1 MSSVT
6 PAAAPGSWPA
16 PAPSTLWSVVV
27 WRWRGQRRCGLT
39 PPRPPRATH
48 LYVRRNTKLRSNDL
62 RPVRVVGRYN
72 VPVHPGRSVVVPP
85 AVRALRAARP
95 LGRGPPGAAM
105 APALLRGAPDPTR
118 PREPD
123 PPAPDAAPLRSATPQ
138 PPRAEPTGH
147 TSHPTHDKRGY
158 IPHRPRV
165 ARRTQSH
172 QTPHLLM
179 VTYAPWYLTISL
191 AVQSIVDRTCCLTL
205 PTPRLSWQGLAGSL
219 RENHTWADAPI
230 CAAVCGAHPDRATRE
245 GHTSGGSGS
254 CTHTSWPVSRAPL
267 ALRHASERCAPLDPP
282 PWPLLRMLA
291 CAVYWWQA
299 DGKLDIAMCHTFG
312 RAPGSTRGT
321 RHARTRGPPGQRGS
335 PSRLGNQA
343 QQNSRPPW
351 PPPAARGSPVRCAAE
366 SGQTG
371 AVCRGARQRART
383 ADQVACCT
391 SSRSCVH
398 RPLRGSPTH

>member
-1 MSSVT
+1 M
-6 PAAAPGSWPA
+6 
-16 PAPSTLWSVVV
+16 
-27 WRWRGQRRCGLT
+27 
-39 PPRPPRATH
+39 
-48 LYVRRNTKLRSNDL
+48 
-62 RPVRVVGRYN
+62 VGRYN

-85 AVRALRAARP
+85 AVRALRAAR
-95 LGRGPPGAAM
+95 LGRGPGAAM

-254 CTHTSWPVSRAPL
+254 CTHTAWPASRPPL
-267 ALRHASERCAPLDPP
+267 ALRHASERRAPLDPP

-291 CAVYWWQA
+291 CAVY
-299 DGKLDIAMCHTFG
+299 
-312 RAPGSTRGT
+312 
-321 RHARTRGPPGQRGS
+321 
-335 PSRLGNQA
+335 
-343 QQNSRPPW
+343 
-351 PPPAARGSPVRCAAE
+351 
-366 SGQTG
+366 
-371 AVCRGARQRART
+371 
-383 ADQVACCT
+383 
-391 SSRSCVH
+391 
-398 RPLRGSPTH
+398 